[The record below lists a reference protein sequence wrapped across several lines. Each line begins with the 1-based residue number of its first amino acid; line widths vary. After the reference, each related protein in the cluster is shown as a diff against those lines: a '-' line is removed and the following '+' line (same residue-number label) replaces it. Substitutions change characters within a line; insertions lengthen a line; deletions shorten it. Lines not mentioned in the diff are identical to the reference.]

1 MPMSIPGERSE
12 IDRAEPP
19 VEGAGA
25 EVLATL
31 GIAVT
36 VDDAVRVA
44 DKRAA
49 AEPVVL
55 KPAAPDDVVEV
66 TLEGGVRL
74 YLPAEQVPE
83 LLAAP
88 PGRAVATV
96 PGTIPLAPT
105 LPIGDG
111 SRGIGEWAI
120 RACA

>member
-1 MPMSIPGERSE
+1 MRRS
-12 IDRAEPP
+12 
-19 VEGAGA
+19 
-25 EVLATL
+25 ATL

-74 YLPAEQVPE
+74 ICRRSRCRNSWRHRPVVRWRLW
-83 LLAAP
+83 
-88 PGRAVATV
+88 

-120 RACA
+120 